1 MKILKFLGN
10 ALTLTGFRMVWLR
23 NIFFKSLKI
32 LYQLCSIHQK
42 IVGLIL
48 RRLIFYSGLVG
59 RPIFN
64 AVGGSLTGITIL
76 GNGLSIRALQDVSVL
91 RKGISLRTETRN
103 SKIQD
108 GEDVDVPWMP
118 AVDSNQCSMIKI
130 DYPLQVM
137 IILAIWYL
145 KRLEKEK
152 KLAKEV
158 NNKKINNL

>member
-1 MKILKFLGN
+1 MSWQ
-10 ALTLTGFRMVWLR
+10 GFRMVWLR
-23 NIFFKSLKI
+23 NNFFKSLKI

-42 IVGLIL
+42 IVGLVL

-76 GNGLSIRALQDVSVL
+76 GNGPSIRAQDVSVL
-91 RKGISLRTETRN
+91 RTRVILTTET
-103 SKIQD
+103 STLKIQ
-108 GEDVDVPWMP
+108 VL
-118 AVDSNQCSMIKI
+118 DSRTARTSMSHGCLLSIQTNTKWSKSIKSI
-130 DYPLQVM
+130 YPLQVM